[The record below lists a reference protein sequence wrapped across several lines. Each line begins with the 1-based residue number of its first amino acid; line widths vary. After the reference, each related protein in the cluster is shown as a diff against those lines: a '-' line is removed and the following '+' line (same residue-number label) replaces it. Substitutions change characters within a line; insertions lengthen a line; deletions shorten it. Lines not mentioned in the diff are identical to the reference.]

1 MTIKKSDFLLNFLM
15 FCLGA
20 TVGRRIG
27 DPHLM
32 RHLAAKSA
40 DLMLVILPHWKT
52 RSLVQQFQ
60 THIISEAVMV
70 SF

>member
-27 DPHLM
+27 NLYIM
-32 RHLAAKSA
+32 RHLAANSA
-40 DLMLVILPHWKT
+40 DSMLMNLPHWSA
-52 RSLVQQFQ
+52 RDHLSGF
-60 THIISEAVMV
+60 A
-70 SF
+70 